1 MFHIEY
7 YVPGY
12 EAVQVERFETL
23 RQAES
28 KYDELAGNTTI
39 TGLTQPFDPSAR
51 TVESA
56 PAVSVSV
63 SVSVEYPNGE
73 FPDVAD

>member
-1 MFHIEY
+1 MFHI
-7 YVPGY
+7 
-12 EAVQVERFETL
+12 
-23 RQAES
+23 ES

-56 PAVSVSV
+56 PAVFGVCV
-63 SVSVEYPNGE
+63 CLR
-73 FPDVAD
+73 

>member
-1 MFHIEY
+1 MFHI
-7 YVPGY
+7 
-12 EAVQVERFETL
+12 
-23 RQAES
+23 ES

-63 SVSVEYPNGE
+63 SVSVEYPDVE
-73 FPDVAD
+73 SPDVAD